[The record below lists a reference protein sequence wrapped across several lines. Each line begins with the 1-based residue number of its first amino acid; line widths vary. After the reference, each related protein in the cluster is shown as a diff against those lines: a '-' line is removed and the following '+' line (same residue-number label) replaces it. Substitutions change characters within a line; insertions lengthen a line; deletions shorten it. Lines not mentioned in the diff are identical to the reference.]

1 MNVADHPRQIRGD
14 AQTTRELQRA
24 AERAMQGFAT
34 VVVENEHGRL
44 SAAVQRERLSCPA
57 GIEQRG

>member
-1 MNVADHPRQIRGD
+1 
-14 AQTTRELQRA
+14 
-24 AERAMQGFAT
+24 MQGFAA

-44 SAAVQRERLSCPA
+44 SVAAEREGLSRPA

>member
-1 MNVADHPRQIRGD
+1 
-14 AQTTRELQRA
+14 
-24 AERAMQGFAT
+24 MQGLAT

-44 SAAVQRERLSCPA
+44 SATVEREGLSRPA